1 MIQDNLVQTAM
12 AREIREIPLATARLL
27 AEQDLVASV
36 ADRIRRADPRAV
48 VISGRGSSANAG
60 TLLRYLFEARAGL
73 LVSTS
78 APSVVTTYGQ
88 SIDMR
93 NAVFIV
99 VSQSG
104 RSPDLVAGARAA
116 RESGALTIA
125 IVNDVTSP
133 VAEAC
138 ELTLPVG
145 AGPERAVAATKSVVL
160 SMVIS
165 GQLVA
170 SLTSDH
176 GLNEKLSQLPQ
187 RFSDALGCD
196 WSAWS
201 GSLAAARAAFVIGRG
216 FGLGPAREIALKMA
230 ETIRLPTL
238 GYSAAEVRHGPL
250 AAASAETPLLVLR
263 QNDGSSAMV
272 DALIADLRARKL
284 NVFSIGDPG
293 ATLPWIGNDDP
304 ICDAITMLLPA
315 YATIEQAARDRGF
328 DPDNPPNLTKITET
342 L

>member
-1 MIQDNLVQTAM
+1 MIEHDLIDTAM
-12 AREIREIPLATARLL
+12 AREIREIPRMAERLL
-27 AEQDLVASV
+27 AQHDAVATV
-36 ADRIRRADPRAV
+36 ADRIRQAKARV
-48 VISGRGSSANAG
+48 VVLSGRGSSGNAG
-60 TLLRYLFEARAGL
+60 TFLRYLFETRAGL

-78 APSVVTTYGQ
+78 APSVVTTYRQ

-93 NAVFIV
+93 DAVFIV
-99 VSQSG
+99 ISQSG
-104 RSPDLVAGARAA
+104 RSPDLVTGAQSARA
-116 RESGALTIA
+116 SGALTIA

-133 VAEAC
+133 VAQAC
-138 ELTLPVG
+138 ELTLPIG
-145 AGPERAVAATKSVVL
+145 AGVERAVAATKSVVL
-160 SMVIS
+160 SMVI
-165 GQLVA
+165 GAQLVA
-170 SLTSDH
+170 SLSGDDA
-176 GLNEKLSQLPQ
+176 LREKINQLPQ
-187 RFSDALGCD
+187 RFARALACD

-201 GSLAAARAAFVIGRG
+201 GSFAAARAAFVIGRG
-216 FGLGPAREIALKMA
+216 FGLGPAREIALKIA
-230 ETIRLPTL
+230 ETMRLPTL
-238 GYSAAEVRHGPL
+238 SYSAAEVRHGPL

-272 DALIADLRARKL
+272 DALIADLRVRKL
-284 NVFSIGDPG
+284 NVFSVGDPG

>member
-1 MIQDNLVQTAM
+1 MIQHDRAQTAM
-12 AREIREIPLATARLL
+12 AREIREIPLTTERLL
-27 AEQDLVASV
+27 AEHDLVAAV
-36 ADRIRRADPRAV
+36 ADRIRHASPRVV
-48 VISGRGSSANAG
+48 VISGRGSSGNAG
-60 TLLRYLFEARAGL
+60 TFLRYLFETRAGL

-78 APSVVTTYGQ
+78 APSVVTTYRR

-93 NAVFIV
+93 DAVFV
-99 VSQSG
+99 VISPSG
-104 RSPDLVAGARAA
+104 CSLDLVTGAQSA

-133 VAEAC
+133 VALAC
-138 ELTLPVG
+138 ELTLPIGV
-145 AGPERAVAATKSVVL
+145 GPERSVAATKSVVL

-165 GQLVA
+165 GQLIA

-176 GLNEKLSQLPQ
+176 ALSEKIKQLPQ
-187 RFSDALGCD
+187 RFSHALTCD

-201 GSLAAARAAFVIGRG
+201 GSFAAARAAFVIGRG
-216 FGLGPAREIALKMA
+216 FGLGPAREIALKIT
-230 ETIRLPTL
+230 ETMRLPTL
-238 GYSAAEVRHGPL
+238 SYSAAEVRHGPL
-250 AAASAETPLLVLR
+250 ACANADTPLLVLR

-272 DALIADLRARKL
+272 DALIADLRARQL
-284 NVFSIGDPG
+284 NVFSAGDPG
-293 ATLPWIGNDDP
+293 GTLPWIGSDDP

-315 YATIEQAARDRGF
+315 YAAVEQAARHRGF

>member
-1 MIQDNLVQTAM
+1 MIQHERARSAM
-12 AREIREIPLATARLL
+12 AREIREIPLTTERLL
-27 AEQDLVASV
+27 AEHDLVATV
-36 ADRIRRADPRAV
+36 ADRIRHANPR
-48 VISGRGSSANAG
+48 VIVIAGRGSSANAG
-60 TLLRYLFEARAGL
+60 TFLRYLFETRAGV

-78 APSVVTTYGQ
+78 APSVVTTYRR

-93 NAVFIV
+93 DAVFIV
-99 VSQSG
+99 ISQSG
-104 RSPDLVAGARAA
+104 RSPDLVTGARSA
-116 RESGALTIA
+116 RKSGALTIA

-133 VAEAC
+133 AALAC

-145 AGPERAVAATKSVVL
+145 AGPERSVAATKSVVL

-165 GQLVA
+165 AQLVA
-170 SLTSDH
+170 SLTSDDA
-176 GLNEKLSQLPQ
+176 LSEKIKQLPQ
-187 RFSDALGCD
+187 RLAQALTCD

-201 GSLAAARAAFVIGRG
+201 GSFAAARAAFVIGRG
-216 FGLGPAREIALKMA
+216 FGLGPAREIALKIA
-230 ETIRLPTL
+230 ETMRLPAL
-238 GYSAAEVRHGPL
+238 SYSAAEVRHGPL

-272 DALIADLRARKL
+272 DALIADLRVSKL
-284 NVFSIGDPG
+284 NVFSVGDPSG
-293 ATLPWIGNDDP
+293 TLPWIGNDDP

-315 YATIEQAARDRGF
+315 YAAIEQAARDRGF